1 MPDAPPPWPALIF
14 GFDRDAAWA
23 AQRALGGEA
32 LFVFRDDVSDKEW
45 APYKI
50 RVIAKTLGGD
60 AFFVF
65 RDDVSHQEWAP

>member
-32 LFVFRDDVSDKEW
+32 
-45 APYKI
+45 
-50 RVIAKTLGGD
+50 
-60 AFFVF
+60 FFVF
-65 RDDVSHQEWAP
+65 RDDVSHKEWAP